1 MQAVAQTAASGLR
14 IPVGCPAVESTCT
27 QQRGCQ
33 SIPAL
38 RPQNKLSFSA
48 SASDVSA
55 CYLGSSLQGVA
66 AFRQSRRPVRG
77 VVVMGVPEQVAK
89 GYAQALMELAQSKD
103 ALEAVHADMEKLEA
117 LIDNPDVVN
126 FLYNPVADVSK
137 KQQLIETLG
146 NDGGFNK
153 YTINFLNLLVEKKRI
168 NTVGFVI
175 KSFDALYNDITQT
188 QVATVVS
195 AVKLENAQQA
205 LIAKKL
211 QTLTGAKNIKLKN
224 EVDPELIAG
233 FVLKY
238 GKGQSEE
245 IDFSVKGQ
253 LEKLRLEFESGLGAA
268 AEEAEERVAA

>member
-1 MQAVAQTAASGLR
+1 M
-14 IPVGCPAVESTCT
+14 
-27 QQRGCQ
+27 
-33 SIPAL
+33 
-38 RPQNKLSFSA
+38 
-48 SASDVSA
+48 ASDMFA
-55 CYLGSSLQGVA
+55 CYLGSSLPGAA
-66 AFRQSRRPVRG
+66 AFRQSRRPARG

-89 GYAQALMELAQSKD
+89 GYAQALMELAQSKSC
-103 ALEAVHADMEKLEA
+103 LEPIHADMEKLEA
-117 LIDNPDVVN
+117 LIENQDVVN
-126 FLYNPVADVSK
+126 FLYDPVADIGK
-137 KQQLIETLG
+137 KQKLLATLG

-153 YTINFLNLLVEKKRI
+153 YTINFLNLLIEKKRI
-168 NTVGFVI
+168 NTIAYVI
-175 KSFDALYNDITQT
+175 KAFDDLYNDKTQT

-245 IDFSVKGQ
+245 IDFSVRGQ
-253 LEKLRLEFESGLGAA
+253 LEKLRMEFESGLGAA
-268 AEEAEERVAA
+268 AEEAEEKVAA

>member
-1 MQAVAQTAASGLR
+1 MQAVAQTAARGLR
-14 IPVGCPAVESTCT
+14 IPSGCSILGSACS
-27 QQRGCQ
+27 QQQQGRTPPVMARQ
-33 SIPAL
+33 S
-38 RPQNKLSFSA
+38 RLSFSA
-48 SASDVSA
+48 AASNMAACYMGSRLHGVSA
-55 CYLGSSLQGVA
+55 LRQG
-66 AFRQSRRPVRG
+66 RRPARG
-77 VVVMGVPEQVAK
+77 VVVMGVQEQVAK
-89 GYAQALMELAQSKD
+89 GYAKALMELAQSKG
-103 ALEAVHADMEKLEA
+103 AAEAIAADMEKLEA
-117 LIDNPDVVN
+117 LIENPDVVN

-137 KQQLIETLG
+137 KQQLIGTLG
-146 NDGGFNK
+146 KDGGFSK
-153 YTINFLNLLVEKKRI
+153 YTVNFLNLLVEKKRI
-168 NTVGFVI
+168 NVVGFVI
-175 KSFDALYNDITQT
+175 KAFQDLYNDTTQT

-195 AVKLENAQQA
+195 AIKLENEQQA

-253 LEKLRLEFESGLGAA
+253 LDKLRLEFESGLGAA

>member
-1 MQAVAQTAASGLR
+1 MQAVVNTAASGLR
-14 IPVGCPAVESTCT
+14 IPVECGALESMCS
-27 QQRGCQ
+27 QQRVHQ
-33 SIPAL
+33 SLPAM

-48 SASDVSA
+48 SASDRSA
-55 CYLGSSLQGVA
+55 CYLGSSLPGVA
-66 AFRQSRRPVRG
+66 AFKQSKRPVRE

-89 GYAQALMELAQSKD
+89 GYAQALMELAQSKSC
-103 ALEAVHADMEKLEA
+103 LEPIHADMEKLEA
-117 LIDNPDVVN
+117 LIENQDVVN
-126 FLYNPVADVSK
+126 FLYDPVADISK
-137 KQQLIETLG
+137 KQQLLATLG

-153 YTINFLNLLVEKKRI
+153 YTINFLNLLIEKKRI
-168 NTVGFVI
+168 NTVAFVI
-175 KSFDALYNDITQT
+175 KAFDDLYNDITQT